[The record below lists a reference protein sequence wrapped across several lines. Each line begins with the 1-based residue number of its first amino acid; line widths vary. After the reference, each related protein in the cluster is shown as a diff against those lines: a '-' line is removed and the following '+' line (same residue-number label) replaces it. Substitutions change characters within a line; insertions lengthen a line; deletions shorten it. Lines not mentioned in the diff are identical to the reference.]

1 MVFKLKY
8 NIDLTAS
15 IYQIT

>member
-8 NIDLTAS
+8 NIHLTAS
-15 IYQIT
+15 IYQII